1 MGEATKSA
9 KSHLLRT
16 DIGQAIIDVLDEH
29 PYWQMDVW
37 LKRIGDKL
45 IEQRVTEESEH
56 S

>member
-1 MGEATKSA
+1 MGEATKSVRS
-9 KSHLLRT
+9 KLLRT

-37 LKRIGDKL
+37 LKRICEKL
-45 IEQRVTEESEH
+45 IEQRAREESEH